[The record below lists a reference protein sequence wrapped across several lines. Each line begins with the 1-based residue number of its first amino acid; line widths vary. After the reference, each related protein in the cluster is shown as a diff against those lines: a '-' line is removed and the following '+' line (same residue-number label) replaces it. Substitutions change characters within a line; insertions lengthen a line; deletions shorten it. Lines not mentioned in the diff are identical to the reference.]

1 MKFDLIFYQSKKTS
15 LCEKKLSD
23 ILNKTSIFQNTT
35 AFATTPI
42 DLGQRLVESLNCCYL
57 VFVVGNLSTGD
68 SNSFTRVISRAIANS
83 NMTLSNTKKL
93 RSLLGPDG
101 YIISCGKQVIVAL
114 PDDPCE
120 IESMLS
126 HEVMDY
132 ISRTVPTE

>member
-15 LCEKKLSD
+15 LCEKKLSEL
-23 ILNKTSIFQNTT
+23 LNKSSISVNTT
-35 AFATTPI
+35 AFSTTPI
-42 DLGQRLVESLNCCYL
+42 ALGQRLVESLNCCYL
-57 VFVVGNLSTGD
+57 VFVIGNLSTGD

-83 NMTLSNTKKL
+83 KLTLCNTKKL

-120 IESMLS
+120 IEAMLS
-126 HEVMDY
+126 HEVIDY
-132 ISRTVPTE
+132 ITKTVPTE

>member
-15 LCEKKLSD
+15 LCEKKLSKL
-23 ILNKTSIFQNTT
+23 LNKSSISVNTT

-42 DLGQRLVESLNCCYL
+42 ALGQRLVESLNCCYL
-57 VFVVGNLSTGD
+57 VFVIGNLSTGD

-83 NMTLSNTKKL
+83 KLTLGNTKKL

-120 IESMLS
+120 IEAMLS
-126 HEVMDY
+126 HEVIDY
-132 ISRTVPTE
+132 ITKTVPTE